1 MAPAHHLPSPSS
13 TVSLSP
19 RQTSSHAMA
28 RHSSCNSSEDDQEA
42 ARSALEIR
50 REKNRVK
57 QRNLRQRRA
66 TQMADLETTVN
77 TLRSKA
83 HDLEDRL
90 SMLEAREASLQAWV
104 RELESAMIAQGHR
117 EQVDTLRRVWGQ
129 SAGMMPA
136 PHHALSGMAESVGS
150 RADPL
155 ATLASAASTFQNP
168 RAAVHPYPMRAH
180 DDDDAASRKRRRD
193 DDYEYSA
200 GNRGD
205 RLPSPSRMRIADL
218 VLPLPRPT
226 SSAPVLHQP
235 HPYQGWSSHLPAIDQ
250 GFASYEEKPR
260 IKTDTRNVTPSD
272 RRPLSSSSNNTA
284 RTWSSP
290 VQSFEIRL

>member
-1 MAPAHHLPSPSS
+1 MTIDRTTSHSS
-13 TVSLSP
+13 
-19 RQTSSHAMA
+19 TSSHAMA
-28 RHSSCNSSEDDQEA
+28 RHSSCNSSEDDHEA

-77 TLRSKA
+77 TMRSKA

-104 RELESAMIAQGHR
+104 RELENAMIAQGHR
-117 EQVDTLRRVWGQ
+117 EQADTLRRVWGQ

-136 PHHALSGMAESVGS
+136 PHHHAHPGIPESVAS

-168 RAAVHPYPMRAH
+168 RSGAVHPYPMRAH
-180 DDDDAASRKRRRD
+180 DHDDDLASRKRRRD

-200 GNRGD
+200 GNNRGD
-205 RLPSPSRMRIADL
+205 RLASPSRMRIADL

-226 SSAPVLHQP
+226 GSAPVLHQP
-235 HPYQGWSSHLPAIDQ
+235 HPYQGWPSSHLPTIDQ
-250 GFASYEEKPR
+250 GFAGYEDKPR
-260 IKTDTRNVTPSD
+260 IKTDARNVPPSD

>member
-1 MAPAHHLPSPSS
+1 
-13 TVSLSP
+13 
-19 RQTSSHAMA
+19 
-28 RHSSCNSSEDDQEA
+28 
-42 ARSALEIR
+42 
-50 REKNRVK
+50 
-57 QRNLRQRRA
+57 
-66 TQMADLETTVN
+66 MADLETTVSSMRN
-77 TLRSKA
+77 KA

-104 RELESAMIAQGHR
+104 RELENAMIAQGHR

-136 PHHALSGMAESVGS
+136 PHHALSGVAESAGS

-168 RAAVHPYPMRAH
+168 RAAHPYPMRPH
-180 DDDDAASRKRRRD
+180 DDDETASRKRRRD
-193 DDYEYSA
+193 DDYEYGT

-218 VLPLPRPT
+218 VPPLPRPT
-226 SSAPVLHQP
+226 GSAPVLHQP
-235 HPYQGWSSHLPAIDQ
+235 HPYPGWASHLPAIDQ
-250 GFASYEEKPR
+250 GFAGYEEKPR
-260 IKTDTRNVTPSD
+260 VNTDARNVTPAD

>member
-1 MAPAHHLPSPSS
+1 
-13 TVSLSP
+13 
-19 RQTSSHAMA
+19 MA

-50 REKNRVK
+50 REKNRIK

-77 TLRSKA
+77 SLRNKA
-83 HDLEDRL
+83 HDVEDRL
-90 SMLEAREASLQAWV
+90 NMLEAREASLQAWV
-104 RELESAMIAQGHR
+104 RELENAMIAQGHR

-136 PHHALSGMAESVGS
+136 PHHPHALSGVTDNTGS
-150 RADPL
+150 RVDPL

-168 RAAVHPYPMRAH
+168 RAAHSYPMRSH
-180 DDDDAASRKRRRD
+180 NDDDDTAASRKRRRD
-193 DDYEYSA
+193 DDYEYGA
-200 GNRGD
+200 GAGAGAGPGVGANRGD
-205 RLPSPSRMRIADL
+205 RLASPSRMRISDL

-226 SSAPVLHQP
+226 GSAPVLHQP
-235 HPYQGWSSHLPAIDQ
+235 HPFPAWTAHLPAIDQ
-250 GFASYEEKPR
+250 GFAGYEDKPR
-260 IKTDTRNVTPSD
+260 LNSDARNVTPSD